1 MELSGLKDKWI
12 SKAIDEDLVARVI
25 NECGL
30 TESQARLLQNRGIS
44 DPESVNR
51 YLNPSFEYLHDPFL
65 FNEMERAVSLIRD
78 AVRENRLILIHG
90 DFDADGV
97 TGTAVLYEFLRE
109 IGADVHFF
117 VPHRGKDGYG
127 LSMRMMHRGVKN
139 GLDLVI
145 SVDCGGS
152 DDKVVKYL
160 AEKGIR
166 TVITDHHMVS
176 ERVPA
181 DAVINPK
188 MPGENYPFK
197 ELAGVGV
204 AFKLV
209 QALAEKYDKGDSTEK
224 YLDLVALGTLGDYME
239 LTGENRILVS
249 LGMEILSQWNRK
261 GLDAIRSLS
270 SLKRN
275 DFSARQVCFTLVPRL
290 NSPGRIGSAR
300 DVVKLLIGDEEEKIH
315 TRAKQIEEMN
325 IERKYLDSSVT
336 KEACYLA
343 DIYLKREEDAHA
355 LIFSS
360 AAWHEGVVGIGAARL
375 SERYGMP
382 AALIAVQEDGVG
394 KGSIRSSGGVHIRKA
409 LDACSDLLMR
419 YGGHRDAGGFSVRE
433 DLISDFAELF
443 NKTIGI
449 LSGDME
455 EEIYHADME
464 ISLSDFNSDLI
475 EFISR
480 MEPFGPG
487 NTEPVFIVRGIEV
500 LNDCR
505 IVGSNHLKF
514 SGRQEE
520 DQPFD
525 FIGFSLCTRW
535 KPYDI
540 VGRTVDILGNCRIN
554 KYRGK
559 ENKQLRVID
568 IRLSDNQS
576 SDTDGSLPGGEQ

>member
-1 MELSGLKDKWI
+1 MELSGLKDKWT
-12 SKAIDEDLVARVI
+12 SKNINEDLLAVVMK
-25 NECGL
+25 ECGL
-30 TESQARLLQNRGIS
+30 TEVQARLLQNRGI
-44 DPESVNR
+44 DGPESVSR
-51 YLNPSFEYLHDPFL
+51 YLKPSFDNLHDPFL
-65 FNEMERAVSLIRD
+65 FSEMEKAVSLINE
-78 AVRENRLILIHG
+78 AVREDRLILIHG

-97 TGTAVLYEFLRE
+97 TGTAVLYEFLKE
-109 IGADVHFF
+109 IGADAHFF

-127 LSMRMMHRGVKN
+127 LSMRMMKRGVEN
-139 GLDLVI
+139 GLGLVI

-152 DDKVVKYL
+152 DNKVVNFL
-160 AEKGIR
+160 AGKGVR
-166 TVITDHHMVS
+166 TVITDHHMVT
-176 ERVPA
+176 ERVRA

-209 QALAEKYDKGDSTEK
+209 QALAGSYGMEDSMDK

-249 LGMEILSQWNRK
+249 LGLEVLVQWNRK
-261 GLDAIRSLS
+261 GLDAIRSRS

-300 DVVKLLIGDEEEKIH
+300 DVVKLLIGEEEEKIH
-315 TRAKQIEEMN
+315 IRAKQIEEMN

-336 KEACYLA
+336 REACYLA

-394 KGSIRSSGGVHIRKA
+394 KGSIRSSGGIHIRKA
-409 LDACSDLLMR
+409 LDACSELLIR
-419 YGGHRDAGGFSVRE
+419 YGGHRDAGGFSVKE
-433 DLISDFAELF
+433 ELISDFAELF
-443 NKTIGI
+443 NRTIGVM
-449 LSGDME
+449 SKGRE
-455 EEIYHADME
+455 EEISHADME
-464 ISLSDFNSDLI
+464 ISLSDFNNDLI
-475 EFISR
+475 EFIAR

-487 NTEPVFIVRGIEV
+487 NTEPVFIVRGVEV

-505 IVGSNHLKF
+505 IVGGNHLKF
-514 SGRQEE
+514 SGRQ
-520 DQPFD
+520 DDSQPFD
-525 FIGFSLCTRW
+525 FIGFSLCNRW

-540 VGRTVDILGNCRIN
+540 FGRTIDILGNCRVN

-559 ENKQLRVID
+559 ESKQLRVID
-568 IRLSDNQS
+568 IRVNDAPAGDKEGLF
-576 SDTDGSLPGGEQ
+576 PGGEQ